1 MSLYIQLKRKIFES
15 SYTTKEWPLG
25 PLYPKGLA
33 QAIQLAS
40 EKMRTHIS
48 ASKVQGPRWRTS
60 LICLFV
66 CLIMEFGDTFS
77 SATYDGPDLQAQS
90 NL

>member
-1 MSLYIQLKRKIFES
+1 MYLYIQLKRKISES

-40 EKMRTHIS
+40 EKCEHTFPPPKFR
-48 ASKVQGPRWRTS
+48 AWGEERV
-60 LICLFV
+60 LFV
-66 CLIMEFGDTFS
+66 YLFV
-77 SATYDGPDLQAQS
+77 
-90 NL
+90 